1 MDLMEAAKSFIRCMA
16 SDQTRVLVFTKKKKR
31 HQFHSL
37 LPTSSNLF
45 VHVIRAHLLVM
56 LWNICD
62 GILLLHYTAL
72 TQLSDGRSCQCRT
85 QDKNAA
91 ELDAAYFMLV
101 ILQLFWRRE
110 MLSTLREKR
119 FRRVS
124 RCSILRRDVNV
135 MIKRMVLLILIK
147 YV

>member
-1 MDLMEAAKSFIRCMA
+1 MDVDTTIVDLMEAAKSFIRCMA

-62 GILLLHYTAL
+62 GILLLHYSAL
-72 TQLSDGRSCQCRT
+72 TQLSDGRSYQCRA
-85 QDKNAA
+85 QDKMQQSWMRHISCSSYGNYSG
-91 ELDAAYFMLV
+91 EERCCNQYSK
-101 ILQLFWRRE
+101 RE
-110 MLSTLREKR
+110 DIQKGVEMHHFE
-119 FRRVS
+119 
-124 RCSILRRDVNV
+124 
-135 MIKRMVLLILIK
+135 
-147 YV
+147 